1 MSLLEF
7 LSEFA
12 YRRIVVGTAL
22 IGLCSGAMGVFLYL
36 RRQSLMSDVIGHA
49 ATPGVMGAFLFM
61 ASTPALSQSQWL
73 QAANIDARSMPVMT
87 LGALVSSLL
96 AVILANWV
104 ASTTRIGID
113 TTMAVMFSLFLG
125 GGLLLLQVIQRSTL
139 PGKGGIEELMFGNAA
154 TLTNLD
160 VTTILVVTI
169 VVFATVIVLWRP
181 FTVMTF
187 DPTLARMTGIPRILD
202 ALLLGLLVL
211 GIVIGVKA
219 VGLILMIAFAV
230 FPPAAARQ
238 WSRTTASMFVIAGI
252 LGGIAGVVGTYLSVV
267 VGKIPTGPVIVLVL
281 AVVVALSL
289 LLSPKRA
296 GAVKGAL

>member
-1 MSLLEF
+1 
-7 LSEFA
+7 
-12 YRRIVVGTAL
+12 
-22 IGLCSGAMGVFLYL
+22 
-36 RRQSLMSDVIGHA
+36 
-49 ATPGVMGAFLFM
+49 
-61 ASTPALSQSQWL
+61 
-73 QAANIDARSMPVMT
+73 
-87 LGALVSSLL
+87 
-96 AVILANWV
+96 
-104 ASTTRIGID
+104 
-113 TTMAVMFSLFLG
+113 
-125 GGLLLLQVIQRSTL
+125 
-139 PGKGGIEELMFGNAA
+139 MFGNAA

-267 VGKIPTGPVIVLVL
+267 VGKVPTGPVIVLVL